1 MVDDGERTEEDDDN
15 GHNYAS
21 YKDLHVIDI
30 GSGDTLQRVRIDLP
44 GEIGDIVVDQNELF
58 VGAFDEDKVAVLR
71 FAGSDV

>member
-1 MVDDGERTEEDDDN
+1 MVDDGERTEEDEENDRDF
-15 GHNYAS
+15 AS

>member
-1 MVDDGERTEEDDDN
+1 MVDDGERTEEDEENDRDF
-15 GHNYAS
+15 AS

-58 VGAFDEDKVAVLR
+58 VGAFHEDKVAVLR